1 MDFTTA
7 SFPHRRAGPVE
18 QFVAADARRGR
29 RASAGEGVTCASR
42 TRRQHYLRCVTQNSS
57 TAANATGRYSPG
69 VPRRNEVITVTCG
82 HGVGT
87 VPAVSRHLRAV
98 SVADLQ

>member
-7 SFPHRRAGPVE
+7 SFPRRRAGPVE

-29 RASAGEGVTCASR
+29 RASAGGGVTCASR

-69 VPRRNEVITVTCG
+69 VPRRKGGSCNLWARCG
-82 HGVGT
+82 H